1 MTSVAGTVDAP
12 TGAPAPHADPDPA
25 TLRTLGEDDVRSCA
39 ARVHEAE
46 RTRQQIGQ
54 LSRAHPGMTIADAYA
69 VQRAWVALKIA
80 EGRRLVGH
88 KIGLTSRAMQM
99 SSQIDE
105 PDFGDLLEDMFFTAG
120 ATVPAGRFIV
130 PRVELELAFVLDRPL
145 QGPGCTLDA
154 VLAATAHVI
163 PAIEIIDARIESL
176 DRATGAPR
184 RVTDTIADNAA
195 NAGVV
200 LGRETFALDRVDLR
214 WVPAL
219 CYRNGAIEESGVSA
233 GVLDHPAN
241 GIAWLVNK
249 LAAFGRRLE
258 PERTILSGSFIRP
271 VPARSGD
278 SFLADFGPLGSIP
291 LQFA

>member
-1 MTSVAGTVDAP
+1 VANTV
-12 TGAPAPHADPDPA
+12 GAAAGAAGPHADPVA
-25 TLRTLGEDDVRSCA
+25 ETLRTLSEDEVRSCA

-46 RTRQQIGQ
+46 RTRRQIGQ

-80 EGRRLVGH
+80 EGRRLAGH

-105 PDFGDLLEDMFFTAG
+105 PDFGDLLDDMFFAAG

-130 PRVELELAFVLDRPL
+130 PRVELELAFVLQRPL
-145 QGPGCTLDA
+145 AGPGCTLEA

-200 LGRETFALDRVDLR
+200 LGRKAFAPDKVDLR

-219 CYRNGAIEESGVSA
+219 CYRNGAIEETGVSA
-233 GVLDHPAN
+233 GVLDHPAR

-249 LAAFGRRLE
+249 LAAFERRLE
-258 PERTILSGSFIRP
+258 PAQTILSGSFIRP
-271 VPARSGD
+271 VAARSGD
-278 SFLADFGPLGSIP
+278 AFLADFGPLGSIA

>member
-12 TGAPAPHADPDPA
+12 TGAPAPHADADPA
-25 TLRTLGEDDVRSCA
+25 TMRTLGEDDVRSCA

-46 RTRQQIGQ
+46 RMRQQIGQ
-54 LSRAHPGMTIADAYA
+54 LSRAYPGMTIADAYA
-69 VQRAWVALKIA
+69 VQRAWVALKIT

-130 PRVELELAFVLDRPL
+130 PRVELELAFVLHRPL

-200 LGRETFALDRVDLR
+200 LGRETFAPDQVDLR

-233 GVLDHPAN
+233 AVLDHPAN